1 MTARP
6 LGLSNQEIQPRKLQ
20 ALGDPLLALNT
31 IVPWAMF
38 RPTLESIRTA
48 GRDPRK
54 DGYPPHDQRKSPR
67 DDPISL
73 EPQRPAAG
81 SRASTRSDGHAV
93 FVAATDAL

>member
-6 LGLSNQEIQPRKLQ
+6 LGLFDQEIRPRKLQ
-20 ALGDPLLALNT
+20 ALGYPPVALHT

-38 RPTLESIRTA
+38 RPTLESIRA
-48 GRDPRK
+48 ASRDPRK
-54 DGYPPHDQRKSPR
+54 DGHPTHDQRKSHL
-67 DDPISL
+67 ISL

-81 SRASTRSDGHAV
+81 SRASACSDGHAV